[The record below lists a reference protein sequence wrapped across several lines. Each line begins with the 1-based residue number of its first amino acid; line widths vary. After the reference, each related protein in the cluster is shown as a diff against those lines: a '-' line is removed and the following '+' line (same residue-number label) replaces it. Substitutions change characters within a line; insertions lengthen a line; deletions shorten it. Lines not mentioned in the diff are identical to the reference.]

1 MNKHRFIIFIVVMM
15 AFTAFLTGCSGS
27 KSLLDENGEEVVL
40 ENAEQPSLV
49 FLFTG
54 VG

>member
-1 MNKHRFIIFIVVMM
+1 MNKHRFIIFILVML
-15 AFTAFLTGCSGS
+15 AFSAIVTGCSGS
-27 KSLLDENGEEVVL
+27 NALLDENGEEVVL

-54 VG
+54 TG